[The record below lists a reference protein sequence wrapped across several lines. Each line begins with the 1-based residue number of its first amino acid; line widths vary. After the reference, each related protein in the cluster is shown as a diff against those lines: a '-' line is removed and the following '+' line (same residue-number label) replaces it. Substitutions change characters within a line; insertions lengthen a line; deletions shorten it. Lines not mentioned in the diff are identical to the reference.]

1 MINQLFLQQLMSDML
16 QIGTATQSAIK
27 LLSQRINNHILAR
40 GNPHQME
47 PADIGLDR
55 VANYAPAT
63 QKEAVGGNNNTTL
76 MTPKRT
82 TNWAEEHVYGPIGK
96 AFHDATARLP

>member
-1 MINQLFLQQLMSDML
+1 MINQIFLQQLMSDMV
-16 QIGTATQSAIK
+16 QVGTATQNAIK
-27 LLSQRINNHILAR
+27 LLSSRINSHILAR

-63 QKEAVGGNNNTTL
+63 QPEAVRGVNNTTL

-82 TNWAEEHVYGPIGK
+82 TNWAETNVYGPLGQVFK
-96 AFHDATARLP
+96 DAAARLP